1 MEWYEKYLSIYE
13 KPFSEVPQTVID
25 ETRERLAT
33 LQSEMPVVSIVIV
46 AYNEERRLPAC
57 LWSLSEQQCK
67 YPMEFIGV
75 DNESKDRTAEIYEKF
90 GVTYYTEHRH
100 TCGYA
105 RQCGLD
111 QAKGKYTMCI
121 DCDTMYPPHYI
132 ELMVDKL
139 KQPGISA
146 VAAMWS
152 YYPDENHSKLKMKM
166 YEFFRDIYLRIQAIN
181 RPELTVRGLAFGYYT
196 ENARKEGYRVEL
208 LRGEDGSM
216 ALDMKK
222 YGKIKF
228 VYNKRCRVITGYG
241 GLKEKSATIAE
252 QIITIDKT
260 RLIEYMGT
268 LDDKFMRDNIDDSIL
283 VQLSIDNR
291 KRGHKNGKIRNKAL
305 RKTDTNCRRGGSF
318 VQYW

>member
-13 KPFSEVPQTVID
+13 KPFSEVSQEVID
-25 ETRERLAT
+25 ETRNRLAN
-33 LQSEMPVVSIVIV
+33 LQSNEPLVSIVIV

-67 YPMEFIGV
+67 YPVEFIGV

-90 GVTYYTEHRH
+90 GVPFYTEHQH

-105 RQCGLD
+105 RQCGLN

-132 ELMVDKL
+132 ELMVENL
-139 KQPGISA
+139 MQPGISA

-152 YYPDENHSKLKMKM
+152 YYPDENHSKLQMKM
-166 YEFFRDIYLRIQAIN
+166 YEFLRDIYLRIQNIN

-196 ENARKEGYRVEL
+196 ENAKKEGYRVEL

-216 ALDMKK
+216 ALAMKK

-228 VYNKRCRVITGYG
+228 VYDKRCRVITGYG
-241 GLKEKSATIAE
+241 GLKEKSIFAAMWH
-252 QIITIDKT
+252 
-260 RLIEYMGT
+260 RL
-268 LDDKFMRDNIDDSIL
+268 KFYGVSRLFS
-283 VQLSIDNR
+283 
-291 KRGHKNGKIRNKAL
+291 
-305 RKTDTNCRRGGSF
+305 KTDHYDDAPDNF
-318 VQYW
+318 LKL

>member
-13 KPFSEVPQTVID
+13 KPFSEVPQTVV
-25 ETRERLAT
+25 EESRERLAK
-33 LQSEMPVVSIVIV
+33 LQSNEPLVSIVIV

-67 YPMEFIGV
+67 YPIEFIGV
-75 DNESKDRTAEIYEKF
+75 DNESKDRTAEIYQLF
-90 GVTYYTEHRH
+90 GVPYYTEHQH

-105 RQCGLD
+105 RQCGLN

-132 ELMVDKL
+132 ELMVENL
-139 KQPGISA
+139 MQPGISA

-152 YYPDENHSKLKMKM
+152 YYPDENHSKLKMKI
-166 YEFFRDIYLRIQAIN
+166 YEFLRDIYLRIQNIN

-196 ENARKEGYRVEL
+196 ENALKEGYRVEL

-216 ALDMKK
+216 ALSMKK

-228 VYNKRCRVITGYG
+228 VYDKRCRVITGYG
-241 GLKEKSATIAE
+241 GLKEKSISAAMWH
-252 QIITIDKT
+252 
-260 RLIEYMGT
+260 RL
-268 LDDKFMRDNIDDSIL
+268 KFYGISRLFS
-283 VQLSIDNR
+283 
-291 KRGHKNGKIRNKAL
+291 
-305 RKTDTNCRRGGSF
+305 KTDHYEDAPDNFLKSK
-318 VQYW
+318 